1 MHSIDEVEVGVEV
14 PQATLS
20 RGAPHPTGPIRKN
33 WAGPLPT
40 ARGFAALEGGIR
52 KITVKS

>member
-1 MHSIDEVEVGVEV
+1 MHSIDEVEVGVGV

-20 RGAPHPTGPIRKN
+20 RGAPHPTGPKN
-33 WAGPLPT
+33 WAVPLPT